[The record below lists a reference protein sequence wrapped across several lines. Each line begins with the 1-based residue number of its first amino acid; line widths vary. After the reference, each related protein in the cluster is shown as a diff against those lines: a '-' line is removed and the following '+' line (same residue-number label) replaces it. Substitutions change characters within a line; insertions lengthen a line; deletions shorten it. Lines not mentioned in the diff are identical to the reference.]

1 MSDPQ
6 ARNDEPVVILR
17 PATCRWGFMEDGVF
31 AAVPKG
37 PLIQACLEPPCV
49 ISVRGAPRC
58 IIEEP
63 DST

>member
-1 MSDPQ
+1 MSDP
-6 ARNDEPVVILR
+6 AVGEDAPVVIVR
-17 PATCRWGFMEDGVF
+17 PATRRWGFMEDGVF
-31 AAVPKG
+31 VPVPKG

-58 IIEEP
+58 IVEEP